1 MLKKELDGYTVIQY
15 KWIVL
20 ARIIAVC
27 FILVAAFTL
36 TRTAMDWIKPAYAS
50 YKSETGNPETPE
62 GTAEITL
69 PVEEKVKPA
78 LMAWMR
84 KRSEM
89 PDQVLSSIY
98 DAAVTH
104 ANRDLILAIC
114 LVESNFNPKVKSNKG
129 AIGLMGIMPNV
140 WVEELKAEGIVS
152 GRRDLFLIPN
162 NIASGVYVIEK
173 YMRIHHSLEKALF
186 RYVGG
191 DSSYVDKV
199 LSALGEIHLIN
210 MVNVP
215 GYKPHLRISGIYA
228 GTDQREEAPEEVS
241 DTTDQPG

>member
-1 MLKKELDGYTVIQY
+1 MLKNKLDGYTVVQY
-15 KWIVL
+15 KWIVF
-20 ARIIAVC
+20 ASVIAVC
-27 FILVAAFTL
+27 FVFVASFAL
-36 TRTAMDWIKPAYAS
+36 TRTAMNWIQPAYAS
-50 YKSETGNPETPE
+50 YTTETGNPERPEVPAELTPTPGE
-62 GTAEITL
+62 T
-69 PVEEKVKPA
+69 VKPA

-98 DAAVTH
+98 DAAVNH

-129 AIGLMGIMPNV
+129 AIGLMGIMPTV

-173 YMRIHHSLEKALF
+173 YMRIYHSLDRALF
-186 RYVGG
+186 NYVGG
-191 DSSYVDKV
+191 DSSYVNKV

-228 GTDQREEAPEEVS
+228 DTNKREEAPQDTQ

>member
-1 MLKKELDGYTVIQY
+1 MLKNKLDGYTVVQY
-15 KWIVL
+15 KWIVF
-20 ARIIAVC
+20 ARVIAVC
-27 FILVAAFTL
+27 FILVALFAL
-36 TRTAMDWIKPAYAS
+36 TKTAMDWIKPAYAS
-50 YKSETGNPETPE
+50 YASETVIPEAADGSAEVTPL
-62 GTAEITL
+62 A
-69 PVEEKVKPA
+69 EEKVKPA

-89 PDQVLSSIY
+89 PDEVLSSIY
-98 DAAVTH
+98 DAALTH

-173 YMRIHHSLEKALF
+173 YMRIYHSLDRALF
-186 RYVGG
+186 NYVGG
-191 DSSYVDKV
+191 DSSYVNKV

-215 GYKPHLRISGIYA
+215 GYKPHLRITGIYA
-228 GTDQREEAPEEVS
+228 GTKQREEAPEEAP
-241 DTTDQPG
+241 DTTEQPG